1 MPKTQ
6 SPDNT
11 GGVEDREEDRKEAE
25 LDDQQTLNQGS
36 DTGTHSSTRNG
47 VNWGRSYRGK
57 LVPDKKIGER
67 ASGNNGSSQNNP
79 TKDEITHRA
88 YALYLMRGGE
98 HGRDIEDWVQATREL
113 IEPKETTA
121 AKEAVATR
129 ADLRS
134 AWPE

>member
-1 MPKTQ
+1 MPKTK

-25 LDDQQTLNQGS
+25 LDDQQTLNQGL

-47 VNWGRSYRGK
+47 VNWGRSYRGR
-57 LVPDKKIGER
+57 LVPDKKIEE
-67 ASGNNGSSQNNP
+67 SVTPNKESSR
-79 TKDEITHRA
+79 DEIAQRA
-88 YALYLMRGGE
+88 YVLFLMRGGE
-98 HGRDIEDWVQATREL
+98 HGRDVEDWLQATKEL
-113 IEPKETTA
+113 TEPKETQA
-121 AKEAVATR
+121 AKEAVSTR